1 MVRKTY
7 GIRGLLEYSAVFRA
21 GKAKLSVQFS
31 GGTFSGYGTKPA
43 TYTTD
48 NPVKQAIIEN
58 SPEFKNGRIF
68 LYSQEGKDETEEK
81 EEKPSGDKKDEDE
94 TAAGQKAEAEKTVVG
109 VSDLQSAKDY
119 LADKCGVQRGTLKTK
134 QSIIDTAKVHG
145 IEFEGI

>member
-1 MVRKTY
+1 MVRKIY

-58 SPEFKNGRIF
+58 SPEYKEGRIF
-68 LYSQEGKDETEEK
+68 LYSQDGDDETEEK
-81 EEKPSGDKKDEDE
+81 EETSSVDKKDE
-94 TAAGQKAEAEKTVVG
+94 TATGQKAEAEKTVVG

>member
-58 SPEFKNGRIF
+58 SPEYKEGRIF
-68 LYSQEGKDETEEK
+68 LYLQDGDDAEEK
-81 EEKPSGDKKDEDE
+81 EETPSVDKKDE
-94 TAAGQKAEAEKTVVG
+94 TATGQKAEAEKTVVG